1 MRREPVE
8 SSNLATVGFSDGVL
22 EIEFRH
28 GGVYQYFNVSASV
41 YEALMSAESK
51 GKYFHQFIREKYP
64 YNRIY

>member
-1 MRREPVE
+1 MHREPVE

-28 GGVYQYFNVSASV
+28 GGVYQYFNVLASV

-51 GKYFHQFIREKYP
+51 GKYFYQFIRDKYEFVKL
-64 YNRIY
+64 

>member
-28 GGVYQYFNVSASV
+28 GGVYQYFNVPASV

-51 GKYFHQFIREKYP
+51 GKYFHQFIRDKYEFVKL
-64 YNRIY
+64 